1 MDPLANLL
9 LFPTYATQ
17 EGEGWRIRTK
27 GWTYTLRDSNSR
39 TMRMAFRLAKAVTG
53 ISEADQSRDIFNNRF
68 GMLMARTSRNV
79 MALVKVAGLTVPTHM
94 EIEGDP
100 TERDPSPDKE
110 KYQSV
115 MSSTNNTVA
124 SSNSATGNMPYTHK
138 VHAARMYAENG
149 MFTSYLELSSPVLKA
164 WLACASHPIQ
174 TSADRGHVLL
184 RLEGFLYDNPT
195 PALGVVD
202 LIGPYGVSVI
212 SDIDDTIKI
221 SHVSRGKRALVE
233 KALFQSCEA
242 VPGMAEL
249 YRQWWQQGA
258 HFHYVSNSPWQML
271 PTLRTFFNDHHFPP
285 GSAHLKLWN
294 SGDGSRVSFLQ
305 NPAEGKREAIREI
318 IRDFPHRQF
327 ILVGDSGQM
336 DMELYASISHE
347 FPGQVV
353 KIFIRDITTPPPLP
367 KRPARHLFNG
377 NGSSTPPTQS
387 LSMLP
392 LHTSSDTLAR
402 TQSTDD
408 LIDLG
413 SSLGPHIVKS
423 RSDGALCHPSTATS
437 NEYPTFNRPQPPSSR
452 KQPPPVPARSYASP
466 RRAVE
471 KASLLQPRNPTPLDL
486 PYRAGTY
493 HPGQKPL
500 LLDSG
505 SSSARSQSAVL
516 TTSQFQHPG
525 NPPGAAVPPPA
536 ISREEQLLIEF
547 KERII
552 RVFGDLDSDQWE
564 MFHDAKA
571 INHESVMKRALD
583 QVRQWQPSP

>member
-110 KYQSV
+110 KYQSAV
-115 MSSTNNTVA
+115 LSVDTPLAFSGSSIENV
-124 SSNSATGNMPYTHK
+124 PYTHK
-138 VHAARMYAENG
+138 AHAARMYAENG
-149 MFTSYLELSSPVLKA
+149 MFTSYLDLPSPVLKA
-164 WLACASHPIQ
+164 WLASASQPVQ
-174 TSADRGHVLL
+174 TSADRGHVLV

-195 PALGVVD
+195 PAFGVVD

-212 SDIDDTIKI
+212 SDIDDTIKV
-221 SHVSRGKRALVE
+221 SNVSRGKRALVE

-271 PTLRTFFNDHHFPP
+271 PTLRSFFNDHHFPP

-318 IRDFPHRQF
+318 IRDFPHRRF
-327 ILVGDSGQM
+327 ILVGDSGQL

-353 KIFIRDITTPPPLP
+353 KILIRDITTPPPLP
-367 KRPARHLFNG
+367 KRPTRRLLNG
-377 NGSSTPPTQS
+377 NDNSTSP
-387 LSMLP
+387 LRSMTALP
-392 LHTSSDTLAR
+392 LRPSTDTLPHTR
-402 TQSTDD
+402 STID
-408 LIDLG
+408 LIDLDP
-413 SSLGPHIVKS
+413 SSEPPIAKS
-423 RSDGALCHPSTATS
+423 HSDGTLRHSTTVTTNKNAVANRSHPPTS
-437 NEYPTFNRPQPPSSR
+437 YR
-452 KQPPPVPARSYASP
+452 QPPPVPKRSYHSP
-466 RRAVE
+466 RSVTD
-471 KASLLQPRNPTPLDL
+471 KHSLLQPRDSTPPDV
-486 PYRAGTY
+486 PIHASTY
-493 HPGQKPL
+493 HPGQRPL
-500 LLDSG
+500 VLDHG

-516 TTSQFQHPG
+516 TTSQFERPG
-525 NPPGAAVPPPA
+525 NPPGAAVPPPT

-571 INHESVMKRALD
+571 INQESVMKRALD
-583 QVRQWQPSP
+583 QLQR